1 MKKKTTIS
9 IIVGIIIFVLFFIS
23 SIVNFVINVKWYS
36 EVGYL
41 SVYFTK
47 LLAILKLSVPLF
59 LISFLGI
66 WFYYKSIRLS
76 IIKYKKVVEINAFKK
91 KTERKIIFILDVVL
105 SLFLSISIASSYW
118 YNILMTAEQKSEIME
133 RLSYSNNFEALKGA
147 EIVIEAVPEKM
158 DIKKDI
164 FAKIDAVADM
174 DTIIVSNTSG
184 LSISEIS
191 SATKRPDK
199 VMGVH
204 FFYPAPVMKLAEL
217 IRGIA
222 TSDET
227 YDKVKNFA
235 IDIKKQVVDCPELPG
250 FIVNRILVPMMNE
263 AAFLVMEGCKVED
276 VDAAMKLGANH
287 PMGPLELCDFVG
299 IDVMLATMTGL
310 YEGFRDSKYRP
321 CPILVN
327 MVKAG
332 HLGRKS
338 GEGFYKYN

>member
-1 MKKKTTIS
+1 MKDFKVAVIGAGLMGG
-9 IIVGIIIFVLFFIS
+9 GIAQTCAQAGYEV
-23 SIVNFVINVKWYS
+23 VNIDVF
-36 EVGYL
+36 EPAL
-41 SVYFTK
+41 SKAKNNIKK
-47 LLAILKLSVPLF
+47 LLE
-59 LISFLGI
+59 
-66 WFYYKSIRLS
+66 
-76 IIKYKKVVEINAFKK
+76 KKVIKGTMTEDD
-91 KTERKIIFILDVVL
+91 KTE
-105 SLFLSISIASSYW
+105 
-118 YNILMTAEQKSEIME
+118 IMS
-133 RLSYSNNFEALKGA
+133 RLSYSSKFEALKGVG
-147 EIVIEAVPEKM
+147 IVIEAVPEKM
-158 DIKKDI
+158 EIKKDT
-164 FAKIDAVADM
+164 FAKIDAIADP

-184 LSISEIS
+184 LSISEMA

-227 YDKVKNFA
+227 YDKVREFA

-263 AAFLVMEGCKVED
+263 AAFLVMEGCKPED
-276 VDAAMKLGANH
+276 VDTAMKLGANH

-321 CPILVN
+321 CPLLVN